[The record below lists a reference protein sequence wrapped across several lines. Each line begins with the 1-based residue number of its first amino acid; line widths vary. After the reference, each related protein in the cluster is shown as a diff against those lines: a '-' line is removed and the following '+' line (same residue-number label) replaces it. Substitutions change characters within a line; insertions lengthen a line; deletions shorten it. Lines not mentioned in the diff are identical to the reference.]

1 MAIGRG
7 KKLKAY
13 KYPLTF
19 PKWWPSL
26 ALILI
31 PLIFLSSSLVPSYAL
46 YFLITVLYM
55 HHNPSISDLS
65 FSSCKPGYML
75 FLELFDTVLMKST
88 KIHSSLQTLTHNLT
102 PPSPQKL
109 PLNIPIIPIVS
120 KFHPNLSY
128 PIYIPL
134 ETHKPVK
141 RRGRRWHGHPLSP
154 QFSLY
159 WS

>member
-55 HHNPSISDLS
+55 HHNPPISDLS
-65 FSSCKPGYML
+65 FCSCKPGYML
-75 FLELFDTVLMKST
+75 SLELFDTVLMKTT
-88 KIHSSLQTLTHNLT
+88 KIHSSFQTLTHNLT
-102 PPSPQKL
+102 TPLQIL

-120 KFHPNLSY
+120 KSHPNLSY

-134 ETHKPVK
+134 ETHQPVQ
-141 RRGRRWHGHPLSP
+141 RRGRRWHGHPLS
-154 QFSLY
+154 F
-159 WS
+159 